1 MRNRKDLSILSSI
14 IRRVRGNPREDLD
27 DALFYAICRSVWLD
41 KEIAVSESVVE
52 DHGKRYLKA
61 SLDECNGK
69 TVPIRR
75 MLLDFLDA
83 YVMLDGFVLDGLIIE
98 KGFVEEL
105 ISAIDSST
113 MTAIAEDISS
123 YESEAAAAAD
133 ESLPSFPDIR
143 KWNSEA
149 VLTIPRVA
157 YGDGERAKERLARQ
171 YRAVLSKAAEAGYRT
186 LSIAPLSD
194 YPLDLEGEIAASSV
208 NAFFAFNP
216 SSPMSVTFVLPDESS
231 LARFLSSD
239 HEEEG

>member
-1 MRNRKDLSILSSI
+1 MRNSNDLSMLTQLASRIKAS
-14 IRRVRGNPREDLD
+14 PKEDFD
-27 DALFYAICRSVWLD
+27 DALFFTLCRASALGKKIRTND
-41 KEIAVSESVVE
+41 GVVT
-52 DHGKRYLKA
+52 DHGKKYLRTYL
-61 SLDECNGK
+61 SEGNGNW
-69 TVPIRR
+69 VDIRR
-75 MLLDFLDA
+75 ILLDFTDK
-83 YVMLDGFVLDGLIIE
+83 YVMLDGFLLDDIIIE

-105 ISAIDSST
+105 VSAVDYSQI
-113 MTAIAEDISS
+113 TAVAEDISS

-143 KWNSEA
+143 KWNAEA
-149 VLTIPRVA
+149 VLTVPRVA

-194 YPLDLEGEIAASSV
+194 YPLDRVWEIDASSV
-208 NAFFAFNP
+208 NAFFAFNT
-216 SSPMSVTFVLPDESS
+216 SSPMSVSFVLPDESS

>member
-1 MRNRKDLSILSSI
+1 MKSRSIAACGCCGGSPSSSARRIFSRPKEKVFPSRLSSTE
-14 IRRVRGNPREDLD
+14 R
-27 DALFYAICRSVWLD
+27 
-41 KEIAVSESVVE
+41 
-52 DHGKRYLKA
+52 
-61 SLDECNGK
+61 
-69 TVPIRR
+69 
-75 MLLDFLDA
+75 
-83 YVMLDGFVLDGLIIE
+83 
-98 KGFVEEL
+98 
-105 ISAIDSST
+105 
-113 MTAIAEDISS
+113 
-123 YESEAAAAAD
+123 
-133 ESLPSFPDIR
+133 SLPSFPDIR
-143 KWNSEA
+143 KWNAEA
-149 VLTIPRVA
+149 VLTVPLVA